1 LALGF
6 MRRHRRWLFVFLWV
20 VILAFIVLYI
30 PAFMGADAGTPGE
43 TLARV
48 GGQPITV
55 GEFQKA
61 YIRQRQMY
69 ERMYPG
75 QLDAEAFRRMGLEE
89 QTFDSLVTDRLIEL
103 EARRLGLTVD
113 DSELARKIATSPGL
127 QENGRFIGAREYR
140 RRLELQG
147 IPIQEFED
155 SARRSLLAEKLRN
168 LVTDG
173 VVVTPGEAER
183 EFRRRNEQAKAE
195 YVLVDAARFR
205 PQVTVD
211 DAEVR
216 ARFESARES
225 YKLPERRVVSY
236 LMLDAPT
243 LQGRIAITEADLDA
257 YYQDHKD
264 DFKEEEQV
272 CASHILVKVKSN
284 DTGEGHPEAE
294 AKAKGEDL
302 LKKVLSGGDFA
313 ELAKQNSEDQGSAPS
328 GGDLGCFGRGRMLPE
343 FENAAFS
350 LQPGQT
356 TSELVKTSFGYHIIR
371 VASRREEKVPA
382 LSEVK
387 DRIRQILMNDRLRA
401 MIEEQAAAISAELRR
416 GRSLEQA
423 GRPAGLQV
431 KKSPPLARGE
441 VVPPLASPGLVAR
454 VFELK
459 RGETEPTP
467 LLVGRAYAFVTLDE
481 IQPPRVPELK
491 EVQEKVKADLVE
503 EKSFERARAMA
514 ADLRQRAETAG
525 LDKAATA
532 LGLVRKETP
541 GLVGRGQ
548 PIGDLGSDAAL
559 DQAVFS
565 LPEKTLSEPLRAPTG
580 YAVVRVLERR
590 PFDAAALEAQKPA
603 LMAELRDAR
612 KEEMFRA
619 YLNQARQRFAVE
631 RRPEA
636 FRRVVG

>member
-1 LALGF
+1 

-43 TLARV
+43 TLAKV

-61 YIRQRQMY
+61 YLRQRQMY

-89 QTFDSLVTDRLIEL
+89 QTFDALVTDRLIEL

-113 DSELARKIATSPGL
+113 DQELARKIATSPGL
-127 QENGRFIGAREYR
+127 QEGGRFIGSREYR

-147 IPIQEFED
+147 LTVHEFEE
-155 SARRSLLAEKLRN
+155 SARRGLLAEKLRN

-173 VVVTPGEAER
+173 VKVSPAEAER
-183 EFRRRNEQAKAE
+183 EFRRRNEQLKAE

-205 PQVTVD
+205 PQVAVD

-216 ARFESARES
+216 ARFESAKES

-243 LQGRIAITEADLDA
+243 LQGRIAITEADIDA

-272 CASHILVKVKSN
+272 CASHILVKVKTAES
-284 DTGEGHPEAE
+284 TEGHPDAE
-294 AKAKGEDL
+294 AKAKAEDL
-302 LKKVLSGGDFA
+302 LKNVQAGVDFA
-313 ELAKQNSEDQGSAPS
+313 DLAKKNSEDQGSAPS

-356 TSELVKTSFGYHIIR
+356 SDLVKTSFGYHIIR
-371 VASRREEKVPA
+371 MASRREEKVPA

-387 DRIRQILMNDRLRA
+387 ERIRQTLMNERLRA
-401 MIEEQAAAISAELRR
+401 MIEEQAAAASAELRR

-423 GRPAGLQV
+423 ARPLGLQV
-431 KKSPPLARGE
+431 KKSPPLVRGE
-441 VVPPLASPGLVAR
+441 AAPPLASPALVAR
-454 VFELK
+454 AFELK
-459 RGETEPTP
+459 RGETDPTP
-467 LLVGRAYAFVTLDE
+467 LLVGRGYAFISLDE
-481 IQPPRVPELK
+481 VQPPRVPDLK
-491 EVQEKVKADLVE
+491 EVQEKVKSDLVL
-503 EKSFERARAMA
+503 EKSFERARQMA
-514 ADLRQRAETAG
+514 AELRQRAESAG
-525 LDKAATA
+525 LDKAAPA

-559 DQAVFS
+559 DQAAFT
-565 LPEKTLSEPLRAPTG
+565 LPEKTLSDPLRAQAG
-580 YAVVRVLERR
+580 YAVLRVLERR
-590 PFDAAALEAQKPA
+590 AFDPAAFEAQKPA
-603 LMAELRDAR
+603 LMAELRDAQ
-612 KEEMFRA
+612 KEQLFRA
-619 YLNQARQRFAVE
+619 YLEQARQRFAVE

>member
-1 LALGF
+1 

-43 TLARV
+43 TLAKV

-61 YIRQRQMY
+61 YLRQRQMY

-89 QTFDSLVTDRLIEL
+89 QTFDALVTDRLIEL

-113 DSELARKIATSPGL
+113 DQELARKIATSPGL
-127 QENGRFIGAREYR
+127 QEGGRFIGSREYR

-147 IPIQEFED
+147 LTVHEFEE
-155 SARRSLLAEKLRN
+155 SARRGLLAEKLRN

-173 VVVTPGEAER
+173 VKVSPAEAER
-183 EFRRRNEQAKAE
+183 EFRRRNEQLKAE

-205 PQVTVD
+205 PQVAVD

-216 ARFESARES
+216 ARFESAKES

-243 LQGRIAITEADLDA
+243 LQGRIAITEADIDA

-272 CASHILVKVKSN
+272 CASHILVKVKTAES
-284 DTGEGHPEAE
+284 TEGHPDAE
-294 AKAKGEDL
+294 AKAKAEDL
-302 LKKVLSGGDFA
+302 LKNVQAGVDFA
-313 ELAKQNSEDQGSAPS
+313 DLAKKNSEDQGSAPS

-356 TSELVKTSFGYHIIR
+356 SDLVKTSFGYHIIR
-371 VASRREEKVPA
+371 MASRREEKVPA

-387 DRIRQILMNDRLRA
+387 ERIRQTLMNERLRA
-401 MIEEQAAAISAELRR
+401 MIEEQAAAASAELRR

-423 GRPAGLQV
+423 ARPLGLQV
-431 KKSPPLARGE
+431 KKSPPLVRGE
-441 VVPPLASPGLVAR
+441 AAPPLASPALVAR
-454 VFELK
+454 AFELK
-459 RGETEPTP
+459 RGETDPTP
-467 LLVGRAYAFVTLDE
+467 LLVGRGYAFISLDE
-481 IQPPRVPELK
+481 VQPPRVPDLK
-491 EVQEKVKADLVE
+491 EVQEKVKSDLVL
-503 EKSFERARAMA
+503 EKSFERGRQMA
-514 ADLRQRAETAG
+514 AELRQRAESAG

-559 DQAVFS
+559 DQAAFT
-565 LPEKTLSEPLRAPTG
+565 LPEKTLSDPLRAQAG
-580 YAVVRVLERR
+580 YAVLRVLERR
-590 PFDAAALEAQKPA
+590 AFDPAAFEAQKPA
-603 LMAELRDAR
+603 LMAELRDAQ
-612 KEEMFRA
+612 KEQLFRA
-619 YLNQARQRFAVE
+619 YLEQARQRFAVE